1 MVTRVTGAG
10 FFIDGMHARNQ
21 QLPLCVYSVISP
33 KISAQD
39 LYTLLLGEEQPAC
52 LAQLLLACCSSL
64 QTADDEKTAVEKT
77 ADETTAV
84 EKAIFCEDNLTFLLS
99 MVQTAVND
107 SVAAAALR

>member
-1 MVTRVTGAG
+1 
-10 FFIDGMHARNQ
+10 
-21 QLPLCVYSVISP
+21 VYFTVSP
-33 KISAQD
+33 NISAQD

-77 ADETTAV
+77 AVEKAAV

-107 SVAAAALR
+107 SVAAAALQ

>member
-1 MVTRVTGAG
+1 MMKIAG
-10 FFIDGMHARNQ
+10 SGSA
-21 QLPLCVYSVISP
+21 SGSTP
-33 KISAQD
+33 KCHGSGTLDFTKYISAQD

-64 QTADDEKTAVEKT
+64 QTADDEKTAVEK
-77 ADETTAV
+77 
-84 EKAIFCEDNLTFLLS
+84 AIFCEDNLTFLLS